1 MHLGF
6 ATGLAAEWCGCYNSA
21 AGLRVDRVNVMI
33 RTGTVA
39 IFLALGGVFLLPG
52 QVAWA
57 EPATSTSEV
66 KVAQA
71 ENEIAPPVRRAR
83 RPTTRLRVYP
93 NYEPDDIYPHY
104 DPGPNAVRVCTAT
117 YVQEFRPSG
126 TVIVPRMN
134 CHWRR
139 G

>member
-1 MHLGF
+1 
-6 ATGLAAEWCGCYNSA
+6 
-21 AGLRVDRVNVMI
+21 VKVMI

-39 IFLALGGVFLLPG
+39 IFLALLGVFVPG
-52 QVAWA
+52 QVVRAQ
-57 EPATSTSEV
+57 PAASEV
-66 KVAQA
+66 RVAQA
-71 ENEIAPPVRRAR
+71 DYEVAPTVRRVR
-83 RPTTRLRVYP
+83 RPTARLRIYP

-104 DPGPNAVRVCTAT
+104 DPGPNAVRVCSAT

-126 TVIVPRMN
+126 TVIVPRMS